1 MKKENRDFLEKYFNG
16 GASKQTLKGEH
27 LFAQNLLLKE
37 IAKHL
42 APDII
47 TSGKLKVSYEKPKH
61 SNRHSR
67 K

>member
-1 MKKENRDFLEKYFNG
+1 MDKKNEQFLRDYFENGKE
-16 GASKQTLKGEH
+16 STTISEH